1 MIGEA
6 LVRVRR
12 GAGVESEHRV
22 AWATTDRGRGG
33 RAHAAGGGTAAYP
46 GPRVYARSAAKP
58 FQALPVV
65 ADGAANIK
73 PDGAW
78 RGDTL
83 FVTWESNRGGTRG
96 IRLATACACRF

>member
-33 RAHAAGGGTAAYP
+33 RARGAGGSTAAYP
-46 GPRVYARSAAKP
+46 GPACYARSAAKP
-58 FQALPVV
+58 FQALPAVRAGV
-65 ADGAANIK
+65 LERFGLS
-73 PDGAW
+73 
-78 RGDTL
+78 TQH
-83 FVTWESNRGGTRG
+83 
-96 IRLATACACRF
+96 LAIACASHGGSDDTSPAWARSSPPAA